1 MLSIKNNNNKGFTPL
16 LPGSFSFGIWKCGK
30 VFSCRKPSSNREVT
44 GFTLVELL
52 VVITIIGILSTVAL
66 VSLNSARVKA
76 RDARRLADIR
86 QVALGLEF
94 CYNETGKYVSASSFP
109 NIGQALACGGTTFI
123 NAVPGDPKGGE
134 YFYGV
139 DNDSNPQ
146 KYVLGA
152 GLESTSNPS
161 LGTDTDG
168 TVYTIDCADPVYCI
182 QP

>member
-1 MLSIKNNNNKGFTPL
+1 MKKSNK
-16 LPGSFSFGIWKCGK
+16 
-30 VFSCRKPSSNREVT
+30 

-52 VVITIIGILSTVAL
+52 VVITIIGILATVAL

-76 RDARRLADIR
+76 RDARRLADVR
-86 QVALGLEF
+86 QMALGLEF
-94 CYNETGKYVSASSFP
+94 CYNETGKYISASSFP
-109 NIGQALACGGTTFI
+109 GIGQPMTCGGATFI
-123 NAVPGDPKGGE
+123 NSIPGDPTSGE

-152 GLESTSNPS
+152 KLESISNMALDS
-161 LGTDTDG
+161 DTDG
-168 TVYTIDCADPVYCI
+168 TVYTVDCSDPVYCL